1 MAKLTERL
9 YAVPDGE
16 IYPRW
21 FEAGE
26 EVTGQ
31 VERAAQSRGIL
42 EQPKPR
48 GKAMKAP
55 ENKQNARVAP
65 S

>member
-1 MAKLTERL
+1 MPKLTERL
-9 YAVPDGE
+9 FAVPDGE

-31 VERAAQSRGIL
+31 VERSARNRGIV
-42 EQPKPR
+42 ERAKPKTKR
-48 GKAMKAP
+48 KAMKAP
-55 ENKQNARVAP
+55 ESK
-65 S
+65 

>member
-21 FEAGE
+21 FEVGE
-26 EVTGQ
+26 DVTGD
-31 VERAAQSRGIL
+31 VEKAARSRGIV
-42 EQPKPR
+42 EAPKKQGR
-48 GKAMKAP
+48 KAKAMKAP
-55 ENKQNARVAP
+55 ENK
-65 S
+65 

>member
-26 EVTGQ
+26 EVTGD
-31 VERAAQSRGIL
+31 VERSARSRGII
-42 EQPKPR
+42 EEPKAAPKR
-48 GKAMKAP
+48 KAMKAP
-55 ENKQNARVAP
+55 ENK
-65 S
+65 